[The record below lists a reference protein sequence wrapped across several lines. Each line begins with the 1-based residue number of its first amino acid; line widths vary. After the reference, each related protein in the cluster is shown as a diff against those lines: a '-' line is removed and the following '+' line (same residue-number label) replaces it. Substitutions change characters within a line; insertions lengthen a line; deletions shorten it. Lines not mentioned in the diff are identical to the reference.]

1 MLGPTVKI
9 FSSSDINNWSTKKG
23 DSSCSRLNQCF
34 AFVNLLIYTNCI
46 HKLFVHWMSFALFRC
61 KFAFLV
67 FMFFSQCFCLK
78 NYGLGKVILLTI
90 FSMESWN
97 HYQHNHETENRDSF
111 TFLFSGWFMTA
122 AERIDGCLVKIWK
135 GGFAKKPRSTPQKIY
150 FILHRHWAVSRST
163 KTN

>member
-1 MLGPTVKI
+1 M
-9 FSSSDINNWSTKKG
+9 INKKG
-23 DSSCSRLNQCF
+23 DSSCSKLNQCF

-150 FILHRHWAVSRST
+150 FILHHHWAVSRST